1 MCADDGRD
9 GTGATPAGGAEASDE
24 ILLLGVE
31 EVRALLE
38 GREAEIMRAVAAA
51 YVAHHRG
58 QSSLPHSVFLRFAH
72 RPADRVIALPA
83 YLGGEFDAAGL
94 KWVSSFPG
102 NREAG
107 LERASAV
114 VILNSARTGRP
125 TAILE
130 GSVISA
136 RRTAASAALA
146 ARVLHG
152 EEYAGPVGLVGCGPI
167 NFEVARFLLSA
178 YPGVTDFVLFDLD
191 EDRARRFAEEL
202 KGLSGAASARVAAGS
217 EEVLSSAPLVSF
229 ATTAARPHVA
239 DLSACPAGATVLH
252 VSLRDVSAEA
262 ILAADN
268 VVDDVDHVCRAETS
282 VHLAERLGGS
292 RDFIRCTL
300 AEVLC
305 GEAAARDSDEGRRP
319 TVFSPFGLGVLDLAV
334 ADLVTRLARERGAGQ
349 VVRGFLPA

>member
-1 MCADDGRD
+1 MCADDGPD
-9 GTGATPAGGAEASDE
+9 GPALPLAGDGEASDE

-31 EVRALLE
+31 DVRALLE
-38 GREAEIMRAVAAA
+38 GREDDIMRAVAAA
-51 YVAHHRG
+51 YVAHDRG

-125 TAILE
+125 RAILE
-130 GSVISA
+130 GSLISA

-146 ARVLHG
+146 ARALHG
-152 EEYAGPVGLVGCGPI
+152 EGYDGPVGVIGCGPI
-167 NFEVARFLLSA
+167 NLEVSRFLLSV
-178 YPGVTDFVLFDLD
+178 YPRVTNFILFDLN
-191 EDRARRFAEEL
+191 EESARRFAAGL
-202 KGLSGAASARVAAGS
+202 KGLSGAASARVAANCG
-217 EEVLSSAPLVSF
+217 EVLRSAPLVSF
-229 ATTAARPHVA
+229 ATTASRPHVA
-239 DLSACPAGATVLH
+239 DLSACPEGATILH
-252 VSLRDVSAEA
+252 VSLRDLSAEA
-262 ILAADN
+262 MLAADN
-268 VVDDVDHVCRAETS
+268 VVDDADHVCRAETS
-282 VHLAERLGGS
+282 AHLAERLSGS

-300 AEVLC
+300 AGVLC
-305 GEAAARDSDEGRRP
+305 GTAAARDSAGGRRP
-319 TVFSPFGLGVLDLAV
+319 VIFSPFGLGVLDVAV

-349 VVRGFLPA
+349 VVRGFLPL